1 MTAKRETIVVTG
13 ASAGVGRA
21 VVREFADRG
30 ARIGLLARDPA
41 RLEATRREVIDRG
54 GEAIA
59 LPTDVADCEA
69 VERAASAVE
78 EAFGPIDIWINNAM
92 ATAIMWFCDTSPADF
107 RRATEVTYFGY
118 VWGTMAA
125 LRRMRP
131 RNHGTIVQVG
141 SALSYRAIPL
151 QSAYCGAKFAIRGFT
166 DSLRCELLHENSNI
180 HVTMVQLP
188 AVNTPQF
195 DWCRTSLPRKPQPVP
210 PIFQPEVVARAIYE
224 AAYRRERE
232 VTVGGSTLMAIY
244 GNKMAPALADHY
256 LARTG
261 VDSQQSDEPISPD
274 RPANLYAPVPG
285 DWAARGSYGE
295 GAKEISWQAQ
305 INGRRGAV
313 AVAMATVGAVT
324 ALTLALRSGNG
335 RHA

>member
-1 MTAKRETIVVTG
+1 MIAHKETVVVTG

-21 VVREFADRG
+21 VVGEFADRG
-30 ARIGLLARDPA
+30 ARIGLLARDPG
-41 RLEATRREVIDRG
+41 RLEAARQEVEARG

-59 LPTDVADCEA
+59 IPTDVADHDA
-69 VERAASAVE
+69 VERAAAAVE
-78 EAFGPIDIWINNAM
+78 DAFGAIDIWVNNAM
-92 ATAIMWFCDTSPADF
+92 ATAIMPLCDTSPEDF
-107 RRATEVTYFGY
+107 RRATEVTYLGY

-141 SALSYRAIPL
+141 SALAYRAIPL

-166 DSLRCELLHENSNI
+166 DALRCELLHENSNI
-180 HVTMVQLP
+180 HLTMVQLP

-195 DWCRTSLPRKPQPVP
+195 DWCRTSLAHKPQPVP
-210 PIFQPEVVARAIYE
+210 PIYQPEVVAREIHD

-232 VTVGGSTLMAIY
+232 ITIGGSTLVTIY
-244 GNKMAPALADHY
+244 GNKLAPALGDHY

-261 VDSQQSDEPISPD
+261 FESQESHEPLSPD
-274 RPANLYAPVPG
+274 RPHNLYDPVPG

-295 GAKEISWQAQ
+295 GAKDVSWQARL
-305 INGRRGAV
+305 NGRRGSA
-313 AVAMATVGAVT
+313 AVAMAAVGAVT
-324 ALTLALRSGNG
+324 LAALALRPNKTG
-335 RHA
+335 

>member
-1 MTAKRETIVVTG
+1 MIAKGDTVVITG

-21 VVREFADRG
+21 VVREFADRQ

-41 RLEATRREVIDRG
+41 RLEATRRDVEARG

-59 LPTDVADCEA
+59 LPTDMADHDAVQRAAAA
-69 VERAASAVE
+69 VED
-78 EAFGPIDIWINNAM
+78 AFGPIDIWVNNAM
-92 ATAIMWFCDTSPADF
+92 ATAIMPLCDMTPEDF

-141 SALSYRAIPL
+141 SALTYRAIPL

-166 DSLRCELLHENSNI
+166 DSLRCELLHEHSDI

-210 PIFQPEVVARAIYE
+210 PIFQPEVAARAIYD

-232 VTVGGSTLMAIY
+232 VTVGGSTCMVIY
-244 GNKMAPALADHY
+244 GNKVAPALGDHY

-261 VDSQQSDEPISPD
+261 VDAQQSDEPLPPD
-274 RPANLYAPVPG
+274 RPHNLYQPVPG
-285 DWAARGSYGE
+285 DWAARGSYGKD
-295 GAKEISWQAQ
+295 AKDVSWQTQ
-305 INGRRGAV
+305 MNGRRGIAAV
-313 AVAMATVGAVT
+313 ALAAAGAAMA
-324 ALTLALRSGNG
+324 LLAR
-335 RHA
+335 RPK